1 MPAANWGQVVDVG
14 VAVVAP
20 EQHVMDLALIE
31 RHLTTPPDTGAMHR
45 SQLAALG
52 PVDGALGPPEVT
64 DQPVGVEG
72 GDGDLGVTTQPAG
85 GLHRQRDTG

>member
-1 MPAANWGQVVDVG
+1 MPAANRGQVVDVG

-20 EQHVMDLALIE
+20 EQHVMDLTLIE

-45 SQLAALG
+45 SQFAALG
-52 PVDGALGPPEVT
+52 PVDSPLGPPKVT

-72 GDGDLGVTTQPAG
+72 GDGHLGVAAQAAG